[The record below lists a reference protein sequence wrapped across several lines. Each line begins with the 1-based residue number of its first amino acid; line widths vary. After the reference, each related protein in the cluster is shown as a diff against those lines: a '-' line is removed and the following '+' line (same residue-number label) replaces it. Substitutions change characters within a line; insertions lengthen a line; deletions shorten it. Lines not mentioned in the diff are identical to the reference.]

1 MTITAYDPNNI
12 FAKILKG
19 EIPSVKLYEDED
31 TLAFMDVMPQATGH
45 LLVIPKTGSRNLL
58 DADPA
63 VLSKLIPVVQ
73 KLAVAAKEAFDA
85 DGVFVAQFNEA
96 AAGQTVYHLHFH
108 VIPRHE
114 GGPLKPHSGKMEDIE
129 VLKANAEKIKAA
141 LLQQPSP

>member
-1 MTITAYDPNNI
+1 MTNAAYDPNNI

-45 LLVIPKTGSRNLL
+45 LLVIPKIGSRNLL

-85 DGVFVAQFNEA
+85 DGVFVAQFNEP

-114 GGPLKPHSGKMEDIE
+114 GVPLKPHSGKMEDIE

-141 LLQQPSP
+141 L